1 MQFFERIKNRFDKWT
16 DFDIKLNDIYKRRI
30 SLVIFFIV
38 IALIL
43 TFNFFPNQIDLE
55 VGQVAKSDIV
65 APRTVTFIDQ
75 EKTEQLRELAVESA
89 SKVYEEDKSVNRRI
103 LNEID
108 NLFNTVINTKTEMSS
123 DSTGQINNQFLTEV
137 KNNNDLNINNN
148 DLNLLLKTNIDKLNS
163 LRSSANDIM
172 QEVLQERIFPE
183 NIIEVRNKI
192 NQLAL
197 ETNFE
202 KEYRL
207 VLVNILTNHVEPNMI
222 LDLDATEQ
230 RQQEALRQVE
240 PVKRTVLKGENII
253 RKGDIV
259 SQDDIQ
265 VLEALGL
272 RKPSINYV
280 NLLGVLITLSV
291 LVFLLGYYIKHYE
304 KEVWENINK
313 LILIETLIILVIL
326 LAKIISIFQPTYM
339 VYLVPAAIASI
350 LITVLINTEIALV
363 VTVFISFLTALVFS
377 NLYIAAAAAFVGGLV
392 GIISV
397 SNVDQRSDL
406 IRAGFNVSVSLVV
419 FIAGLTMMDLTNN
432 WFELLWSASMGIL
445 NGIFVAILANGLLPY
460 LENIFDLTSSVKL
473 LELSNPS
480 HPLLKRLLVEAP
492 GTYHHSIIVGNLAE
506 NAADKI
512 GADSLLT
519 RVGAYFHD
527 IGKLKRPYF
536 FSDNQFGGENPHSK
550 TSPNLSALIIKSH
563 VKDGLELADKY
574 NLPKAVKDI
583 IQQHQGTGL
592 ISFFYKQAIEK
603 SKHGNINESDFR
615 YDGPKPQSKEAALIM
630 LADTVEAAVRS
641 KNFNKNNHNR
651 IELFVKELIREKLN
665 DGQLDESSLTLH
677 ELDEIAESFVQI
689 LTGIYHKRIEYPDN
703 LIKEIKKDDKN
714 DKNGNQ

>member
-1 MQFFERIKNRFDKWT
+1 MQLFDRLKKRFNKWT
-16 DFDIKLNDIYKRRI
+16 DFDIQLNEKYKRRI
-30 SLVIFFIV
+30 SLVVFFLF
-38 IALIL
+38 IAIIL

-55 VGQVAKSDIV
+55 VGEVSTTDIV

-75 EKTEQLRELAVESA
+75 EKTEQLRELAVESS
-89 SKVYEEDKSVNRRI
+89 SKVYEEDQSVNRMI
-103 LNEID
+103 LNNID
-108 NLFNTVINTKTEMSS
+108 QLFNVVLNTKNRIQNSN
-123 DSTGQINNQFLTEV
+123 DGQINNKLLNEI
-137 KNNNDLNINNN
+137 KSNNNLDISNENLS
-148 DLNLLLKTNIDKLNS
+148 LLLKTEVEKINELHDVS
-163 LRSSANDIM
+163 TDIM
-172 QEVLQERIFPE
+172 EEILQERIFPE
-183 NIIEVRNKI
+183 NIIEVRNRI

-197 ETNFE
+197 ETNFNR
-202 KEYRL
+202 EYRL
-207 VLVNILTNHVEPNMI
+207 VLVNILTKHVEPNMI
-222 LDLDATEQ
+222 LNLEATEQ
-230 RQQEALRQVE
+230 RQQEALREVE

-259 SQDDIQ
+259 TQDDIQ

-272 RKPSINYV
+272 RKPRINYV
-280 NLLGVLITLSV
+280 NLMGVLITLSS
-291 LVFLLGYYIKHYE
+291 LLLLLGYYIKHYQ
-304 KEVWENINK
+304 KEVWKNINQ
-313 LILIETLIILVIL
+313 LILIETLVILVVL
-326 LAKIISIFQPTYM
+326 LAKIISVFQPSYM
-339 VYLVPAAIASI
+339 VYLVPTAIASI
-350 LITVLINTEIALV
+350 LITVLINTQIALI
-363 VTVFISFLTALVFS
+363 VTAFISFLIALVFG
-377 NLYIAAAAAFVGGLV
+377 NLYIAAAVAFVGGLV

-397 SNVDQRSDL
+397 SNVNQRSDL
-406 IRAGFNVSVSLVV
+406 IKAGFNVSLSLVV
-419 FIAGLTMMDLTNN
+419 FIVGLTLMNLTND
-432 WFELLWSASMGIL
+432 WIELLWAVGMGVL

-460 LENIFDLTSSVKL
+460 LENLFDLTSSVKL

-506 NAADKI
+506 NAADRI

-536 FSDNQFGGENPHSK
+536 FSDNQFGGENPHDK

-563 VKDGLELADKY
+563 VKDGLEMADKY

-592 ISFFYKQAIEK
+592 ISFFYKQAVEK
-603 SKHGNINESDFR
+603 NKHGDIKESDFR
-615 YDGPKPQSKEAALIM
+615 YDGPKPQTKEAALIM

-665 DGQLDESSLTLH
+665 DRQLDDSPLTLH
-677 ELDEIAESFVQI
+677 ELDEIADSFVQI

-703 LIKEIKKDDKN
+703 LLKEIKKDDNN
-714 DKNGNQ
+714 DKNGN